1 MRPNKPYVY
10 ILGDF
15 MDQLSKLSSTELNDF
30 LAKTEAEIKRRS
42 KIEKATV
49 EVNKILTKYQISF
62 NELYSGLS
70 GNGNTSKLKTKKN
83 SKVKKRKET
92 DRRSTVIPK
101 YKDPKSENKWTG
113 RGRTPSWVLELCE
126 QENIQL
132 VDFKNDPRFKL

>member
-1 MRPNKPYVY
+1 
-10 ILGDF
+10 

-70 GNGNTSKLKTKKN
+70 GM
-83 SKVKKRKET
+83 ET
-92 DRRSTVIPK
+92 PQ
-101 YKDPKSENKWTG
+101 N
-113 RGRTPSWVLELCE
+113 
-126 QENIQL
+126 
-132 VDFKNDPRFKL
+132 